1 MELVIHKTINVDDE
15 RAGDLVAQVLQK
27 DYELICASI
36 RALRSKPRLERY
48 EMEDLAND
56 LDFKD
61 AMKTLLSY
69 YMKHSD
75 YIEFME
81 LQRVYG
87 NE

>member
-27 DYELICASI
+27 DFELICANI
-36 RALRSKPRLERY
+36 RALRSKPRLQRHEY
-48 EMEDLAND
+48 VDLVND
-56 LDFKD
+56 LEYKD

-75 YIEFME
+75 YVEFME
-81 LQRVYG
+81 MQRCYG